1 MIIGRIQKMK
11 KILKYWPFL
20 VFAVACFVYYWQVFL
35 KGDVPFP
42 GDLMVGAYLPWLEN
56 KWGFPTGVPVK
67 NPLIS
72 DIFSQFY
79 MWKSLVAES
88 WRYLQ
93 IPLWN
98 PFSYSGYPL
107 MANFHSGAFYPLGF
121 LYLLLGDVKGWDF
134 LVILPSLA
142 TAATMY
148 LYLRQIKVKKV
159 GAVAGGVIYAYSG
172 FAISWAQFVT
182 AAHAMIWMPLI
193 LIVLEKFFDSKR
205 TYYLYYLPLIFFLL
219 ITSGHF
225 QIMVYI
231 TVLTVIYFVW
241 KWMETK
247 DYKLFLA
254 TIVPGLLT
262 LGLAAF
268 QMLPTLELTKYGLRS
283 VENYIAGYNYGL
295 LPMKYLTTLMAP
307 DYFGNPATGNFF
319 GVFNY
324 HEAIFYTGVLTI
336 FCFVLSLFLFKTN
349 KYVRFFVMAVVIALL
364 FGFDTPLGKAI
375 YTFNVPGLST
385 SAAGRIAVIF
395 SMSLAVLSG
404 IVLSNLERISY
415 RKILFT
421 IGVLGLAYSVIYYL
435 ARYTDGILL
444 SPNNPSMLLA
454 QRRAVTSRNLLLPGA
469 FVGLYSL
476 IFLLTKKWKGLTG
489 LLIVVICLEMFRFG
503 WKYIPF
509 VPERIVYP
517 DTPVITF
524 LKEKA
529 STEVFRIDRERAEI
543 MPPATWMQYRFMSP
557 SGYDPMAIKGYAE
570 SYQEGIN
577 GNFSGQVGRYSE
589 LERYDSKA
597 LGEFNVKYLLAVKRD
612 SVGKLGGN
620 NINYSI
626 DQKKWKKVYE
636 SEATAVLENL
646 DYQPRARYL
655 GEEGGEI
662 KITSY
667 TSNTIMITYSNG
679 AHKTLL
685 LADTWYP
692 GWKAFVNN
700 KEVEIDKC
708 DGIFRCIKLTDD
720 GGEVIFDYQP
730 ASFWLGLKISI
741 VSALLTLIVLFR
753 TRNQQTN

>member
-1 MIIGRIQKMK
+1 
-11 KILKYWPFL
+11 
-20 VFAVACFVYYWQVFL
+20 
-35 KGDVPFP
+35 
-42 GDLMVGAYLPWLEN
+42 
-56 KWGFPTGVPVK
+56 
-67 NPLIS
+67 
-72 DIFSQFY
+72 
-79 MWKSLVAES
+79 
-88 WRYLQ
+88 
-93 IPLWN
+93 
-98 PFSYSGYPL
+98 
-107 MANFHSGAFYPLGF
+107 
-121 LYLLLGDVKGWDF
+121 
-134 LVILPSLA
+134 
-142 TAATMY
+142 
-148 LYLRQIKVKKV
+148 
-159 GAVAGGVIYAYSG
+159 
-172 FAISWAQFVT
+172 
-182 AAHAMIWMPLI
+182 
-193 LIVLEKFFDSKR
+193 
-205 TYYLYYLPLIFFLL
+205 
-219 ITSGHF
+219 
-225 QIMVYI
+225 
-231 TVLTVIYFVW
+231 
-241 KWMETK
+241 
-247 DYKLFLA
+247 
-254 TIVPGLLT
+254 
-262 LGLAAF
+262 
-268 QMLPTLELTKYGLRS
+268 
-283 VENYIAGYNYGL
+283 
-295 LPMKYLTTLMAP
+295 
-307 DYFGNPATGNFF
+307 
-319 GVFNY
+319 
-324 HEAIFYTGVLTI
+324 
-336 FCFVLSLFLFKTN
+336 
-349 KYVRFFVMAVVIALL
+349 
-364 FGFDTPLGKAI
+364 
-375 YTFNVPGLST
+375 
-385 SAAGRIAVIF
+385 
-395 SMSLAVLSG
+395 LAVLSG

-476 IFLLTKKWKGLTG
+476 IFLLAKKWKGLTG